1 MMKAL
6 ARACSARNA
15 SAFSIWVRIGKISA
29 SRVGRF
35 GLAAKLAGYLPSAKF
50 VISLSIISFLHG
62 RDMDSDALLTFLTVH
77 RRGGISNAAK
87 ALHRSQPAIS
97 RRIALLE
104 QELGVPL
111 FERIAGR
118 TMLSD
123 AGRVMVPYAERAVA
137 AARDAENAVR
147 ALARPN
153 SGPIALAV
161 VGTLA
166 GGRLSAI
173 LKRFAAEHPEVELSL
188 RTATSAEVSDMIRRG
203 EATIGLRYD
212 RDRSRDL
219 DCELLFAERLQ
230 VVCASDH
237 PRAGH
242 RLAKLAELRGERWIA
257 FPVMP
262 GRREIT
268 AAHVFALFQTHGLG
282 EVDWTPV
289 DSLTAQKRL
298 VEAGLGIAAVGEQC
312 RGGAATQDDRDHRRA
327 RSQGEPRCRH
337 SDAPWGFLE
346 RGGAPVAGDCAER
359 VSEDKGTR
367 TLAPSFRVRARARPG
382 MTLNVRSRPSP
393 GRRPAPSARPS

>member
-1 MMKAL
+1 
-6 ARACSARNA
+6 
-15 SAFSIWVRIGKISA
+15 
-29 SRVGRF
+29 
-35 GLAAKLAGYLPSAKF
+35 
-50 VISLSIISFLHG
+50 
-62 RDMDSDALLTFLTVH
+62 MDSDALLTFLTVH
-77 RRGGISNAAK
+77 RRGGISSAAK

-137 AARDAENAVR
+137 AAQDAENAVR

-188 RTATSAEVSDMIRRG
+188 RTATSAEVSDLIRRG
-203 EATIGLRYD
+203 EVTIGLRYD
-212 RDRSRDL
+212 HDRSRDL
-219 DCELLFAERLQ
+219 DCELLFAEPLQ
-230 VVCASDH
+230 VVCAPDH
-237 PRAGH
+237 PRAG
-242 RLAKLAELRGERWIA
+242 RRVAKLADLSGERWIA
-257 FPVMP
+257 FPVVP

-268 AAHVFALFQTHGLG
+268 ASHVFALFQTLGLG

-298 VEAGLGIAAVGEQC
+298 VEAGLGIALLSESNAAEELRYGTIAAIGVRDLKARHDVVTVTR
-312 RGGAATQDDRDHRRA
+312 RGGFLSAAARRLMEIVRKEYRGTTPSGQPTVPPPSLRA
-327 RSQGEPRCRH
+327 KRSNP
-337 SDAPWGFLE
+337 
-346 RGGAPVAGDCAER
+346 
-359 VSEDKGTR
+359 
-367 TLAPSFRVRARARPG
+367 
-382 MTLNVRSRPSP
+382 
-393 GRRPAPSARPS
+393 